1 MNTDEL
7 ASAIKRIGIPEMM
20 VVAGGFAEY
29 AWCVDRDEG
38 DGAWEVYYLERGD
51 KNYLQRFADED
62 QACCYMLGR
71 LTYSQ
76 ILAGLS
82 WGESAQ

>member
-7 ASAIKRIGIPEMM
+7 ASAIKRIGIPERM

-29 AWCVDRDEG
+29 AWCVDRDEE

-51 KNYLQRFADED
+51 KNYLQRFDDED

-76 ILAGLS
+76 ILAGLT